1 LGETLLESQ
10 LSAQPL
16 DSALVVKQ
24 PLEQSFSTW
33 VNGACVIMVLREL
46 KHYVNP
52 LHIYCRLRDMGIA
65 KGWAMSLCRTYERS
79 IFRPLLLKEALIR
92 QSFK

>member
-1 LGETLLESQ
+1 
-10 LSAQPL
+10 
-16 DSALVVKQ
+16 
-24 PLEQSFSTW
+24 
-33 VNGACVIMVLREL
+33 MVLREL

-79 IFRPLLLKEALIR
+79 IFRPLFVKEVLIGQSLK
-92 QSFK
+92 